1 MSLIA
6 EALTLDGHEV
16 VILSS
21 VMLSNSKVAWRA
33 PFREQLH
40 CATGVVKVVYP
51 SALMLRPFGGL
62 LNCIRVP
69 IIVRQVLKEFI
80 PNAVIVYN
88 TYLFE
93 SLAAREVV
101 RLAKAPIVLEIE
113 DLPLARRRRWFN
125 VKPWLDQQSWG
136 SMLELSVGFT
146 AVNGYIL
153 EQLPNDKPKFLL
165 PGVID
170 RRLEIQSRNRTEP
183 FSHYQRIV
191 GYFGGLAIEKG
202 VQVLL
207 DLVPRLPPEWRL
219 VVSGTGP
226 LSSVFESLGQLYPA
240 QMTFLGRLTEMD
252 LYNTM
257 CRCDCTVIPLEQ
269 IVGHDTG
276 VFPFK
281 TFEFIVA
288 GTHVIASHLS
298 TLSDLDLSY
307 VQRWDG
313 ENVGSLLEHLST
325 AETEFKQEQAIRE
338 RTISVILGHYSMSGV
353 SDIFAALLPA

>member
-6 EALTLDGHEV
+6 EALALHGHEV

-33 PFREQLH
+33 PFHEQLH
-40 CATGVVKVVYP
+40 FATGVVKVVYP

-62 LNCIRVP
+62 LNCIRASN
-69 IIVRQVLKEFI
+69 IVRQVLKEFI
-80 PNAVIVYN
+80 PDAVLVYN

-113 DLPLARRRRWFN
+113 DLPLARRRGWFN

-146 AVNGYIL
+146 AVNGFIL

-183 FSHYQRIV
+183 FSHSQRIV
-191 GYFGGLAIEKG
+191 GYFGGLSNRKRSPSA
-202 VQVLL
+202 V
-207 DLVPRLPPEWRL
+207 
-219 VVSGTGP
+219 
-226 LSSVFESLGQLYPA
+226 
-240 QMTFLGRLTEMD
+240 
-252 LYNTM
+252 
-257 CRCDCTVIPLEQ
+257 
-269 IVGHDTG
+269 
-276 VFPFK
+276 
-281 TFEFIVA
+281 
-288 GTHVIASHLS
+288 
-298 TLSDLDLSY
+298 
-307 VQRWDG
+307 
-313 ENVGSLLEHLST
+313 
-325 AETEFKQEQAIRE
+325 
-338 RTISVILGHYSMSGV
+338 
-353 SDIFAALLPA
+353 